1 VRPAVAALTV
11 DDWPLWRELRL
22 RALAESPG
30 AFGSTLAEWSG
41 AGDTEQRWRGR
52 LRSVAHNLVA
62 SFGGEA
68 VGMASG
74 TEPVAGEVELLSM
87 WVAPEARGRGVGEAL
102 IDAVVAWA
110 SSQGARGVALDVRE
124 GNLPAIGLYTRMG
137 FADVGRSSDCE
148 PDAPERRMYRPLGG
162 SPAGGVVAP
171 GT

>member
-1 VRPAVAALTV
+1 MRPAVAALTV
-11 DDWPLWRELRL
+11 DDWPLWRQLRL
-22 RALAESPG
+22 RALAESPA

-41 AGDTEQRWRGR
+41 AGDREERWRGR
-52 LRSVAHNLVA
+52 LHSVAHNVIAML
-62 SFGGEA
+62 GGEA

-124 GNLPAIGLYTRMG
+124 GNLAAIRLYTRMG
-137 FADVGRSSDCE
+137 FADVGPSPDCE

-162 SPAGGVVAP
+162 PSPDGVVAP
-171 GT
+171 GS